1 VPLAQWL
8 NKQSKGREMQLV
20 KMFLRGRKMS
30 GRHGQAA
37 ESIAEWPFYFLQKSN
52 IYQPFLLTVEF
63 LLLLIFK
70 QEAKNSILSRLSSFL
85 GGVFFLNRVHTPLT
99 FTGLDYTIDMRAQSQ
114 WNHTQLINY
123 KLT

>member
-63 LLLLIFK
+63 FLLLIFK
-70 QEAKNSILSRLSSFL
+70 QEAKNSIEQIKQLFRRC
-85 GGVFFLNRVHTPLT
+85 FFLKKSSHSSHIYLP
-99 FTGLDYTIDMRAQSQ
+99 
-114 WNHTQLINY
+114 
-123 KLT
+123 